1 MARKFPVSCKLP
13 TVKVDGMMVSE
24 SRGSGAVVSRTV
36 TVAVA
41 ETTLAFVFVHRAVTV
56 LVPALT
62 PDTSPVALT
71 VATEG
76 MLDIH
81 VSCDMP
87 LIFSV
92 TPLLK
97 VPRAINWP
105 V

>member
-1 MARKFPVSCKLP
+1 
-13 TVKVDGMMVSE
+13 MMVSE
-24 SRGSGAVVSRTV
+24 SSGSGAVISRTV
-36 TVAVA
+36 TVAVC
-41 ETTLAFVFVHRAVTV
+41 ETTLALLFVHNAVIV

-62 PDTSPVALT
+62 PETRPVALT

-81 VSCDMP
+81 ASCDMP
-87 LIFSV
+87 VIFSV

-97 VPRAINWP
+97 VPRAIYWP